1 MTRPLTLFQVAS
13 AVSDE
18 ESFLGFIEALRD
30 DRSEEAAIEATH
42 PSNPYGPG
50 ALGWENGSIEAF
62 LDAASAWGRATAH
75 ATDTYAVP
83 ENPWRRAAQII
94 CAGKFYE

>member
-1 MTRPLTLFQVAS
+1 MNVSRDLFDEAS

-18 ESFLGFIEALRD
+18 DSFLAFLNSLREDREAERTIEV
-30 DRSEEAAIEATH
+30 SH
-42 PSNPYGPG
+42 PSSPYGPG

-62 LDAASAWGRATAH
+62 LDAAFSWGIASRKGTVA
-75 ATDTYAVP
+75 YQVP
-83 ENPWRRAAQII
+83 SNPWCRAAQII